1 MADPLPSPN
10 AGSPGRTPWRVR
22 REFEVTY
29 HDVDA
34 LNHLNHAVYFP
45 YMETLRCDYY
55 LPIVG
60 TTDPRV
66 LDIIVAEATCR
77 YLAPAFYGT
86 RMVGEV
92 APARPL
98 GRTSFSLLYRF
109 ADPVRPEV
117 VYARGRTV
125 VVTYDYAKNAKKP
138 IPEATRARM
147 ERDAVDPAPEGWE
160 FPSKP

>member
-1 MADPLPSPN
+1 MS
-10 AGSPGRTPWRVR
+10 AGGEGATGSKAPGGGWRVR
-22 REFEVTY
+22 RAFEVTY

-55 LPIVG
+55 LPLLGVD
-60 TTDPRV
+60 DPRE

-92 APARPL
+92 APSRPL

-109 ADPVRPEV
+109 TDPDRPEV

-125 VVTYDYAKNAKKP
+125 VVCYDYAKNAKKP
-138 IPEATRARM
+138 IAPSVRERM
-147 ERDAVDPAPEGWE
+147 ERDAVDPTSEGWE
-160 FPSKP
+160 VASRP